1 MAPTFSIVMPAA
13 GTRWLAGRA
22 SVCVKFPRA
31 LARNVHSLGAK
42 RQGLSRVFVPLYCI
56 LCLGV
61 KQRLVEARSIVPM
74 TRAISHFHFLRC
86 LHYLALLLLLPW
98 TFIVRLRSTPP
109 FLFLPCPT
117 RLYSSTSQYTAKQ
130 HPLGETKDGRRSG
143 SNCNCASALRS
154 GSAAEPK
161 APTLS
166 PPGTG
171 L

>member
-1 MAPTFSIVMPAA
+1 
-13 GTRWLAGRA
+13 
-22 SVCVKFPRA
+22 
-31 LARNVHSLGAK
+31 
-42 RQGLSRVFVPLYCI
+42 
-56 LCLGV
+56 
-61 KQRLVEARSIVPM
+61 M

-86 LHYLALLLLLPW
+86 LHYLALLLLPW
-98 TFIVRLRSTPP
+98 TWLDKTGQDKARQGKTRQDKAKSKATRTRPSKTEAVRDLVTNLDIVLLRSTPP
-109 FLFLPCPT
+109 FLPCPT

-130 HPLGETKDGRRSG
+130 HPLGETKTGVAAGRTVT
-143 SNCNCASALRS
+143 ALRS

>member
-1 MAPTFSIVMPAA
+1 MYIA
-13 GTRWLAGRA
+13 W
-22 SVCVKFPRA
+22 
-31 LARNVHSLGAK
+31 ARNVKGC
-42 RQGLSRVFVPLYCI
+42 QGFLVPLYCI
-56 LCLGV
+56 LSLGV

-86 LHYLALLLLLPW
+86 LHYLALLLLPW
-98 TFIVRLRSTPP
+98 TWVRQGKTRQDKAKSKAARTRPGNTEAVRDLVTNLDTHCSSSQHPP
-109 FLFLPCPT
+109 FLPCPT

-130 HPLGETKDGRRSG
+130 HPLGETKTGVAAGRTVT
-143 SNCNCASALRS
+143 ALRS